1 MSQSSISVQDST
13 SDNSDAGLRTAVRYL
28 DALEIFTKGDLDRVR
43 KIIPYWMSEYNK
55 AEDASKPSDDPL
67 ISSCTPLHLA
77 VQCPRKDV
85 IAAILEFDSP
95 PVPIDAADQNGMTAL
110 HLAAKTSRKDVVRML
125 LRHGADDMLL
135 DLQGQDPLAY
145 ANEPDVAAIIQDHRS
160 ALIHSTTANLFSRVK
175 ADDQDEAKRILDDP
189 ALSSRI
195 NLAAREP
202 ETNRTLL
209 HLAVRHNNMV
219 LAKWAVTQGVDVF
232 ALDAHGNMAEK
243 YAEDHRMRELLTQA
257 PMGNVR
263 STLSGNAPHLSG
275 ELYKWTNYMGGWK
288 TRWFELTNGV
298 LSYYK
303 SKVDIDEACRGAI
316 NLRIAKIILSKDK
329 TQFEVHGKGSNK
341 YRLKA
346 SDSAQAKQ
354 WVHLLNVSKQ
364 WATEEYKSK
373 AHSVN
378 TEMDGSEAGGGVPV
392 QQVTAGDGQS
402 RGRTSGLLKPAAA
415 AAAASIDS
423 QSVRSSSQQ
432 PQQQPRHHV
441 RGSSTSSLTSA
452 PANPSAA
459 GAEPMSPNGNGR
471 SRALSNSPRVSGQSG
486 SSDIMGSPAT
496 SIMSNESDDEL
507 YMTRD
512 KFNSAISDLR
522 SQLFIQDR
530 LLTGLG
536 KPRQDNQ
543 PLEAEELAKYLGIAA
558 QTITQSHEL
567 VNVLER
573 GYRDASTTWQT
584 KLRKEQERI
593 DMLADNLRAAVVSS
607 QNLIDSVRQKNN
619 QEGAAKMVSNL
630 VPAVIA
636 TDSAAAANA
645 VAVAS
650 SGAPASP
657 ATNANANAS
666 AIGMDIAG
674 FTSGTSGIGNIVV
687 AGSGNA
693 DEEDDEDEEEDFDD
707 ATDEFFDA
715 AASIVSFNNSG
726 SGGLRASSASS
737 IKQRSVSEEKKVGS
751 ETDSGRLSSSDQ
763 KVPSLLA
770 ADTEAAAGAV
780 PESSSSAE
788 MS

>member
-1 MSQSSISVQDST
+1 
-13 SDNSDAGLRTAVRYL
+13 
-28 DALEIFTKGDLDRVR
+28 
-43 KIIPYWMSEYNK
+43 EYNK
-55 AEDASKPSDDPL
+55 AEDANRPTDDPL

-85 IAAILEFDSP
+85 IATILEFDNP

-110 HLAAKTSRKDVVRML
+110 HLAAKASRKDVVRML

-135 DLQGQDPLAY
+135 DAQGQDPLAY
-145 ANEPDVAAIIQDHRS
+145 ATEPDVAAIIQDHRS
-160 ALIHSTTANLFSRVK
+160 ALIHSTTAALFSRVK
-175 ADDQDEAKRILDDP
+175 ADDEEEVKRILDDP

-195 NLAAREP
+195 NLAARDP
-202 ETNRTLL
+202 ETNGTLL
-209 HLAVRHNNMV
+209 HLAVRHNNMA

-243 YAEDHRMRELLTQA
+243 YADDHHMRELLTQA

-346 SDSAQAKQ
+346 ADSAQAKQ

-364 WATEEYKSK
+364 WATEEHKSK

-378 TEMDGSEAGGGVPV
+378 TDTDGGEAGSGMPI

-402 RGRTSGLLKPAAA
+402 RGRTSGLLKPTT
-415 AAAASIDS
+415 AASIDS
-423 QSVRSSSQQ
+423 QSLRSASQQ
-432 PQQQPRHHV
+432 PLQQQQQQHI
-441 RGSSTSSLTSA
+441 RGSSTSSLTSSA
-452 PANPSAA
+452 VNASGGDPTPPS
-459 GAEPMSPNGNGR
+459 GNGR
-471 SRALSNSPRVSGQSG
+471 GRALSNSPRASGQSG
-486 SSDIMGSPAT
+486 SSDIAASPAT
-496 SIMSNESDDEL
+496 SVMSNESDDEL

-512 KFNSAISDLR
+512 KFNSAVSDLR

-536 KPRQDNQ
+536 SPRQDNQ
-543 PLEAEELAKYLGIAA
+543 PLDAEELAKYLGIAA
-558 QTITQSHEL
+558 ETISQSHEL
-567 VNVLER
+567 VNALER
-573 GYRDASTTWQT
+573 GYRDTCATWQT

-607 QNLIDSVRQKNN
+607 QNLI
-619 QEGAAKMVSNL
+619 
-630 VPAVIA
+630 
-636 TDSAAAANA
+636 
-645 VAVAS
+645 
-650 SGAPASP
+650 
-657 ATNANANAS
+657 
-666 AIGMDIAG
+666 
-674 FTSGTSGIGNIVV
+674 
-687 AGSGNA
+687 
-693 DEEDDEDEEEDFDD
+693 
-707 ATDEFFDA
+707 
-715 AASIVSFNNSG
+715 
-726 SGGLRASSASS
+726 
-737 IKQRSVSEEKKVGS
+737 
-751 ETDSGRLSSSDQ
+751 
-763 KVPSLLA
+763 
-770 ADTEAAAGAV
+770 
-780 PESSSSAE
+780 ES
-788 MS
+788 